1 MDKIRVAIVDDNDK
15 MVEMMDEY
23 LGSDDEINVIGRAK
37 NGEEAFDLIKGTS
50 PDVVLLDL
58 IMPKMDGLSLMD
70 KIHKDGT
77 MIRMPF
83 FYNNFCNKQ

>member
-37 NGEEAFDLIKGTS
+37 HLI
-50 PDVVLLDL
+50 
-58 IMPKMDGLSLMD
+58 
-70 KIHKDGT
+70 
-77 MIRMPF
+77 
-83 FYNNFCNKQ
+83 

>member
-37 NGEEAFDLIKGTS
+37 MEKKHLIWLRG
-50 PDVVLLDL
+50 PVL
-58 IMPKMDGLSLMD
+58 M
-70 KIHKDGT
+70 
-77 MIRMPF
+77 
-83 FYNNFCNKQ
+83 

>member
-58 IMPKMDGLSLMD
+58 IMPKMDGLSLME
-70 KIHKDGT
+70 
-77 MIRMPF
+77 
-83 FYNNFCNKQ
+83 

>member
-37 NGEEAFDLIKGTS
+37 MEKKHLI
-50 PDVVLLDL
+50 
-58 IMPKMDGLSLMD
+58 
-70 KIHKDGT
+70 
-77 MIRMPF
+77 
-83 FYNNFCNKQ
+83 

>member
-50 PDVVLLDL
+50 PDVVLLD
-58 IMPKMDGLSLMD
+58 
-70 KIHKDGT
+70 
-77 MIRMPF
+77 
-83 FYNNFCNKQ
+83 YA

>member
-37 NGEEAFDLIKGTS
+37 NGEEAFDLIKKLKKLQMNCAKK
-50 PDVVLLDL
+50 DLKMYCLLPREARWL
-58 IMPKMDGLSLMD
+58 
-70 KIHKDGT
+70 
-77 MIRMPF
+77 
-83 FYNNFCNKQ
+83 

>member
-58 IMPKMDGLSLMD
+58 IMPKMDGLS
-70 KIHKDGT
+70 
-77 MIRMPF
+77 
-83 FYNNFCNKQ
+83 

>member
-37 NGEEAFDLIKGTS
+37 NGEEAFDLIKG
-50 PDVVLLDL
+50 PVL
-58 IMPKMDGLSLMD
+58 M
-70 KIHKDGT
+70 
-77 MIRMPF
+77 
-83 FYNNFCNKQ
+83 

>member
-58 IMPKMDGLSLMD
+58 IMPKMDG
-70 KIHKDGT
+70 T
-77 MIRMPF
+77 
-83 FYNNFCNKQ
+83 